1 MQSITRK
8 SVGIDIAKATFT
20 ACMATTEGN
29 TTIQFSEVVLF
40 PNSKAGFNQL
50 LKWVRKVKAPLNEFV
65 FVMEATGIYY
75 EPLAYHLN
83 KLHLQVAVLLP
94 NKVKH
99 YGKSLNI
106 KSKTDCIDARIIA
119 QMGAER
125 SLQLWQPPTPALK
138 QLRELTRLYTDLK
151 AQRTAFVNRL
161 QAVEAGSDPLDFI
174 VHSTHSVI
182 KKLDVEIRKC
192 VAQIEK
198 LLGSASWLQQKVDK
212 LMSIK
217 GVGLITVAIVV
228 AETQGFQY
236 IENAK
241 QLTSYAGYD
250 VVETQSGSSV
260 RGRTRIS
267 KKGNS
272 RIRAALHFP
281 ALVAARHNQNLQGAY
296 QRINQNKTSKMVG
309 ATAVQRKLLILLY
322 ILWKNDT
329 VYDENK
335 ANQTSGNQETKPLLR
350 LSDEVAD
357 HKEVAD
363 PKKKAGRP
371 KSLPAQDELP
381 LNQSTE
387 ALLRL
392 R

>member
-1 MQSITRK
+1 MQTIVSK
-8 SVGIDIAKATFT
+8 SVGIDIAKVTFT
-20 ACMATTEGN
+20 ACMATTEAN
-29 TTIQFSEVVLF
+29 TIIQFSEVVQF
-40 PNSKAGFNQL
+40 PNNKTGFNQL
-50 LKWVRKVKAPLNEFV
+50 LKWVRKNKAPLNEFV

-75 EPLAYHLN
+75 EPLAYHLS
-83 KLHLQVAVLLP
+83 KLNLQVAVLLP

-106 KSKTDCIDARIIA
+106 KSKTDSIDARIIA

-138 QLRELTRLYTDLK
+138 QLRALTRLYTDLK

-161 QAVEAGSDPLDFI
+161 QAIEAGSDPMDFI
-174 VHSTHSVI
+174 VHSTKSVI
-182 KKLDVEIRKC
+182 KKLEAEIRKC
-192 VAQIEK
+192 VTQLEK
-198 LLGSASWLQQKVDK
+198 LIHSESWLQQKIEK
-212 LMSIK
+212 LMTIK

-260 RGRTRIS
+260 KGRTRIS

-281 ALVAARHNQNLQGAY
+281 ALVAARHNQNLQCVY
-296 QRINQNKTSKMVG
+296 QRINQHKASKMVG
-309 ATAVQRKLLILLY
+309 MTAVQRRLLLLLY
-322 ILWKNDT
+322 TLWKNNM
-329 VYDENK
+329 VYDESRAK
-335 ANQTSGNQETKPLLR
+335 QTSGNQETKPLLR
-350 LSDEVAD
+350 LSGEA
-357 HKEVAD
+357 AD
-363 PKKKAGRP
+363 PKNKAGRP